1 MATTLKTK
9 HIFNDKQIEFIHSK
23 YMLISGIVREIER
36 HCKFSSIIASEI
48 IHLIYSYHQYLLI
61 VGKNEKKVL
70 SCGITHKYGEIIIE
84 EGGVLTTTERC
95 GMIIA
100 DKTKIHVGQKVKA
113 LYYDASITEVEHD
126 KVKIKYDKWPNDKYD
141 QWIGIDAIMKESGG
155 ILILETQK
163 IIIKGKGKIS
173 VSGLGW
179 RGGWRV
185 RDGFGIG
192 GGGGGSYGGGGGG
205 GGYGSNGSD
214 GYGKNPGKGGYS
226 YGHDKDDILYL
237 GSGGGGG
244 TVSGTIGGAGGGG
257 IKITTKNIIIE
268 QDGIIESNGSD
279 GSYGKGR
286 RGGGGSG
293 GSIFITTKTIKNCG
307 NITAI
312 GGDGQNEWHYG
323 RTITCGKGGN
333 GRIKIKCSEGS
344 GKKINEHGGKIVPN
358 ARIYN

>member
-84 EGGVLTTTERC
+84 EGGVLTT
-95 GMIIA
+95 
-100 DKTKIHVGQKVKA
+100 KA
-113 LYYDASITEVEHD
+113 WS
-126 KVKIKYDKWPNDKYD
+126 
-141 QWIGIDAIMKESGG
+141 GISDDSGSGG